1 MKEVNNE
8 FLLDTDVI
16 FEHLKSNDE
25 ISTFEKYLS
34 KGVCY
39 TSIINAVE
47 IYSLLK
53 NKKELADSLL
63 YSLKVLGLPARYSME
78 VVKFEEN
85 YSVRDVL
92 FIITA
97 KMNKLPIV
105 SFNEE
110 KYISSG
116 VRIINP
122 KNL

>member
-1 MKEVNNE
+1 MNEVNKE

-16 FEHLKSNDE
+16 YEHLKSDNE
-25 ISTFEKYLS
+25 ISTFEKFLS
-34 KGVCY
+34 QGVCY

-85 YSVRDVL
+85 YSVRDIL

-105 SFNEE
+105 SFKEE